1 MTQKKFLQIIGI
13 LFTIQL
19 LDSTSSA
26 YGMNAADDEYW
37 TTPPRNTQ
45 IHRQLCDS
53 EDEIK
58 TAKRNFEA
66 VVICQHEGEALTVRY
81 IGEFKIE
88 DWEPAREQ
96 ATKFSCGLCW
106 ERYWDAKSNDLL
118 VRRDDAY
125 DAN

>member
-1 MTQKKFLQIIGI
+1 MTQKKFFQIIGI

-26 YGMNAADDEYW
+26 YGMDEEKHW

-58 TAKRNFEA
+58 TAKKNFEA

-81 IGEFKIE
+81 IGEFRIE
-88 DWEPAREQ
+88 EWEPAREQ
-96 ATKFSCGLCW
+96 AKKFSCEPCW
-106 ERYWDAKSNDLL
+106 ERYWDDKSHNLFL
-118 VRRDDAY
+118 RKDDAY
-125 DAN
+125 DAK